1 MALYR
6 RAKVYI
12 ALEQLDKALIDI
24 DRVVVLKP
32 KWAKVKNDFLKIKK
46 ILGIFIGLLLS
57 K

>member
-46 ILGIFIGLLLS
+46 FLKFL
-57 K
+57 